1 MPSSRMS
8 FLQARRGARMPHPL
22 ILILA
27 LLALTS
33 LLHLVQASQVNI
45 TVSKIRELEAEK
57 ARIQRENAELSHQ
70 IAEREALPHIMKR
83 ARDMGLA
90 PLLEIAY
97 LPAPEDLMP
106 SRELAAS
113 PVEQDKLRA
122 SLGRVTMASSRWWRE
137 VVSQFNAWVRMR
149 PRPVEAK
156 AAP

>member
-1 MPSSRMS
+1 
-8 FLQARRGARMPHPL
+8 MPHPL
-22 ILILA
+22 ILILV

-45 TVSKIRELEAEK
+45 TVSRIRELEVEK
-57 ARIQRENAELSHQ
+57 ARIQRENAELFRQ
-70 IAEREALPHIMKR
+70 IAEWEALPHIMKR
-83 ARDMGLA
+83 AREMGLG
-90 PLLEIAY
+90 PLLEVAY
-97 LPAPEDLMP
+97 LSAPEDLTP
-106 SRELAAS
+106 SRELTAT

-122 SLGRVTMASSRWWRE
+122 SLDRVTVASSRWWRE